1 MKKIALFL
9 LGAVSLIVLLTQ
21 VGSLIGLIISLAILY
36 FAFKRFNHADSTGG
50 KVLWAIVGIIALC
63 FSIGNVP
70 AIIGIVALAGLYF
83 VYKAWNN
90 EKTVVSEPSDP
101 FDHFEK
107 EWKEFRYK

>member
-21 VGSLIGLIISLAILY
+21 VGSLIGLIVSLAILY
-36 FAFKRFNHADSTGG
+36 FAFKRFNRADSTGG

-63 FSIGNVP
+63 FSISNVP
-70 AIIGIVALAGLYF
+70 AIIGIIALAGLYF

-90 EKTVVSEPSDP
+90 EKAADRQPSDP

-107 EWKEFRYK
+107 EWKEFSHK